1 MKLLISYIQEKLNK
15 GSISNFDKEKNIKDK
30 EIQLFKNYYF
40 GLSNDDADLILNK
53 YVYGWPLGEDIKHKS
68 LCTAFELLFTL
79 AAMLVDDGNDYLQ
92 VYKLGFTSYKK
103 IGKNNPYDYSWFEEE
118 VDDKDML
125 TICQEWIAD
134 NEKEFRNIY
143 NLCKKY
149 DNDLT
154 IEKIKS
160 FYEEVFDA
168 EN

>member
-1 MKLLISYIQEKLNK
+1 
-15 GSISNFDKEKNIKDK
+15 
-30 EIQLFKNYYF
+30 
-40 GLSNDDADLILNK
+40 
-53 YVYGWPLGEDIKHKS
+53 
-68 LCTAFELLFTL
+68 
-79 AAMLVDDGNDYLQ
+79 
-92 VYKLGFTSYKK
+92 
-103 IGKNNPYDYSWFEEE
+103 
-118 VDDKDML
+118 ML

-154 IEKIKS
+154 IEKIES